1 MQADNNR
8 RTSEKTEPSVGVDK
22 VSEQAGRSSG
32 TERADDQHGEVLS
45 LDRIFGILKN
55 GRRRR
60 VLKYLQDED
69 GEVTLSDLAEH
80 IAAIENDT
88 TVARLTSS
96 ERKRVYVGLYQCHL
110 PKMDDAGA
118 IEYNQSRGLIR
129 RTDKADYF
137 EEYLDE
143 QSHGSDLSWHR
154 YYLPASTLG
163 LIPAA
168 LALGLSLPDLV
179 TAGLLLAAL
188 FGIGALSLYHR
199 RAEKAD

>member
-1 MQADNNR
+1 MSAK
-8 RTSEKTEPSVGVDK
+8 ETEPTATAQTSD
-22 VSEQAGRSSG
+22 SDSSSSSRPERGR
-32 TERADDQHGEVLS
+32 ERTDTK
-45 LDRIFGILKN
+45 LDLIFGILKN
-55 GRRRR
+55 RRRR
-60 VLKYLQDED
+60 LVLAYIQDKD
-69 GEVTLSDLAEH
+69 HEVTLSDVAEH

-88 TVARLTSS
+88 TVAQLTSS